1 MWPQLREIAEIH
13 TGYPFRG
20 KVVPEEGGDV
30 AVIQMRDIDPAVGLR
45 PDSCLHLRGQDGR
58 FDKYLVRP
66 GDLLLQS
73 RGSRNPSVPVDRA
86 VRAIAALGL
95 YVIRAKSA
103 VVRPEYL
110 AWYLA
115 HPHVHLQL
123 RSKARG
129 THIPFLPKSGLAEIT
144 IPVPTLDVQEKIVAV
159 QRLHAEQAKL
169 TADLEKKLRELVEAA
184 TWQFAAGNQRK
195 GT

>member
-20 KVVPEEGGDV
+20 KVVAEEGGDV

-45 PDSCLHLRGQDGR
+45 PDLCLHLRGQEGR

-66 GDLLLQS
+66 GDLLMQA
-73 RGSRNPSVPVDRA
+73 RGSRNPSILIDQEIRG
-86 VRAIAALGL
+86 IAALGL
-95 YVIRAKSA
+95 YVIRANAAA
-103 VVRPEYL
+103 VKPGYL
-110 AWYLA
+110 AWYLG
-115 HPHVHLQL
+115 HPHVQLQL

-129 THIPFLPKSGLAEIT
+129 THIPFVPKSGLAEIP
-144 IPVPTLDVQEKIVAV
+144 IPVPTLDVQEKIIAV
-159 QRLHAEQAKL
+159 QRLHAEQARL
-169 TADLEKKLRELVEAA
+169 TADLEEKLRELVEAG